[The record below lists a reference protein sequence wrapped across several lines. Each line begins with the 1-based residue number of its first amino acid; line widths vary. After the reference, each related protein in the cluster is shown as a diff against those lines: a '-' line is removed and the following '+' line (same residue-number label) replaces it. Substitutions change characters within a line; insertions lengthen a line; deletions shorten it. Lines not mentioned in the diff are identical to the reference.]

1 MCTYQKK
8 PDKSYPIFLVSLIH
22 RHCIHIRKREEV
34 LAIAIYH
41 LSIKIISRGKGKSA
55 VAAASYRSGEKIKN
69 EYDGIVHDF
78 TRKGG
83 IAHTEIL
90 LPQNAPQEFSDR
102 GTLWNSV
109 EKIEK
114 SKNSQLA
121 REIEIALPKEL
132 NREKQIEL
140 VREYVKE
147 NFVKVGMCADIA
159 LHDKNDGNPH
169 AHILLTMRP
178 LNEDKT
184 WGAKSKKEYIL
195 DENGEK
201 VKLKNGNYKTRKI
214 NTVDWNE
221 QDKAEEWRKTWA
233 DITNKYL
240 EENSIQEKVDHR
252 SYQRQGIEEIPTI
265 HLGVSASQME
275 KKGIATDRGNINR
288 EIRKQNRLLQEIKLR
303 IKALMRWIRGI
314 GKEEKAETDKLKSTL
329 PPKENLLSVFENLIR
344 KNADNHNTDLE
355 KYIESY
361 QFLKEK
367 NIISLSEL
375 KESIV
380 TLRDKNYK
388 TTRAIKDTEKKID
401 GKVQLIDQAE
411 KYLKYKDIYKAYTK
425 LKKIKQEDFYNEHT
439 AELILFESARKHL
452 KEHLGESKTLN
463 ISKWKS
469 ELTTLKKDKKSLY
482 SQILEIREEV
492 EHAEK
497 VKTCIEQLQEQEKQL
512 SQVNRNE
519 LDL

>member
-1 MCTYQKK
+1 M
-8 PDKSYPIFLVSLIH
+8 PSYSH
-22 RHCIHIRKREEV
+22 QKREEV
-34 LAIAIYH
+34 FLVAIYH

-55 VAAASYRSGEKIKN
+55 VAASAYRSGETIKN

-83 IAHTEIL
+83 ITHTEIL

-109 EKIEK
+109 ERIEK

-132 NREKQIEL
+132 DNEKQIEL
-140 VREYVKE
+140 VQEYVKE

-195 DENGEK
+195 DNNGEK
-201 VKLKNGNYKTRKI
+201 IKLKNDNYKTKKI
-214 NTVDWNE
+214 DTVDWNE
-221 QDKAEEWRKTWA
+221 QDKAEQWRKAWA
-233 DITNKYL
+233 DIANKYL

-252 SYQRQGIEEIPTI
+252 SYQRQGIEQIPTI

-288 EIRKQNRLLQEIKLR
+288 EIKHQNKLLREIARR
-303 IKALMRWIRGI
+303 IKVLLNWIRGI
-314 GKEEKAETDKLKSTL
+314 GKEEKVENENIKSTL
-329 PPKENLLSVFENLIR
+329 PTKENLLSVLENLIR
-344 KNADNHNTDLE
+344 KNADKNNADLE

-361 QFLKEK
+361 QLLKEK
-367 NIISLSEL
+367 NITSINQL
-375 KESIV
+375 KDSI
-380 TLRDKNYK
+380 TDLRDKNYK
-388 TTRAIKDTEKKID
+388 TTRALKDTEKKID
-401 GKVQLIDQAE
+401 EKTQLIDQSE
-411 KYLKYKDIYKAYTK
+411 KYLKYKDTYKAYTK
-425 LKKIKQEDFYNEHT
+425 LKKNKQEDFYNEHT
-439 AELILFESARKHL
+439 AELILFESAKKHL
-452 KEHLGESKTLN
+452 KEHLGESKTLA

-469 ELTTLKKDKKSLY
+469 ELDTLKKDKKSLY
-482 SQILEIREEV
+482 NQILEVREEV
-492 EHAEK
+492 EQAEK
-497 VKTCIEQLQEQEKQL
+497 VKTCIEQLQEHSKEL
-512 SQVNRNE
+512 SQV
-519 LDL
+519 